1 MIPSE
6 QEIIEFIEKK
16 ELVNLSMIAKFYNI
30 KNATASDLVSDLVK
44 KNLVE
49 IKQIGGSK
57 IVLLKKRLINEKR
70 SS

>member
-6 QEIIEFIEKK
+6 QELIGFIEKK